1 MKRFASLLCAATIAL
16 AFGACNKNGKNG
28 QYAGVDGDF
37 VNGTP
42 LPERIEGANF
52 LGANVTRGEYPPIYF
67 GYDSFDLGASEQS
80 KVDALAKA
88 MKGWPNSVIIAG
100 FTDSR
105 GTDEYNRGLG
115 ERRAQAVRSALIAV
129 GVDAARI
136 QTVSFGKE
144 MPADSAEDD
153 AAYAKNRRAEIGVI
167 K

>member
-1 MKRFASLLCAATIAL
+1 MKRFASLFCAAAIAL
-16 AFGACNKNGKNG
+16 SLGACNKNRKSGE
-28 QYAGVDGDF
+28 YAGVDGDF
-37 VNGTP
+37 ITGTP

-52 LGANVTRGEYPPIYF
+52 LGANVSRGEYAPVYF
-67 GYDSFDLGASEQS
+67 NYDSFEVSGAEQG

-88 MKGWPNSVIIAG
+88 MKDWPNSIIIAG

-115 ERRAQAVRSALIAV
+115 ERRAQAVRQSLIAA
-129 GVDAARI
+129 GVDGARV

-144 MPADSAEDD
+144 MPADPAETE
-153 AAYAKNRRAEIGVI
+153 AAYAKNRRAEFGVV